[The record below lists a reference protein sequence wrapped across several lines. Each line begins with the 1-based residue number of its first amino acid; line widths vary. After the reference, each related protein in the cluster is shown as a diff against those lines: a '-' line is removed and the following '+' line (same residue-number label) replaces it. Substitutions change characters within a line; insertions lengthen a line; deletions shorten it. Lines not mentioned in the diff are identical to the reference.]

1 MSGTLFASP
10 AHFAYITF
18 FVLYLRVIQTGE
30 TVYSVRKWEDT
41 KMAKNYYRDDGRV
54 WFDDHICEIADL
66 MLGTEG
72 IRYIYLKKHDRS
84 WIRKLGD
91 DGVRF
96 AFMSMTEVQLRII
109 ELLIFEDRTVT
120 DIRRILDLT
129 ITELRI
135 EIKDMRKALLAA
147 L

>member
-1 MSGTLFASP
+1 M
-10 AHFAYITF
+10 
-18 FVLYLRVIQTGE
+18 RN
-30 TVYSVRKWEDT
+30 
-41 KMAKNYYRDDGRV
+41 NYTDDGRV
-54 WFDDHICEIADL
+54 WFDDHICEMADM

-72 IRYIYLKKHDRS
+72 LRYIYLKKHDRT

-91 DGVRF
+91 DGMKF
-96 AFMSMTEVQLRII
+96 AVMSMTEVQLRII

-147 L
+147 M

>member
-1 MSGTLFASP
+1 M
-10 AHFAYITF
+10 
-18 FVLYLRVIQTGE
+18 RN
-30 TVYSVRKWEDT
+30 
-41 KMAKNYYRDDGRV
+41 NYTDDGRV
-54 WFDDHICEIADL
+54 WFDDHICEMAEM

-72 IRYIYLKKHDRS
+72 LRYIYLKKHDRT

-91 DGVRF
+91 DGMKF
-96 AFMSMTEVQLRII
+96 AVMSMTEVQLRII

-135 EIKDMRKALLAA
+135 EIKDMRNALLAA
-147 L
+147 M